1 MEIILGTIFD
11 FLEGIDLFSEC
22 MNIEGMRK
30 PNQTRIKKSRPWFS
44 MMFFL
49 KQVASHFYM
58 ERPKLLGI
66 EN

>member
-30 PNQTRIKKSRPWFS
+30 PNQTRIKKSRP
-44 MMFFL
+44 
-49 KQVASHFYM
+49 
-58 ERPKLLGI
+58 
-66 EN
+66 